1 MSAGT
6 LSLTNKSD
14 AVLGTG
20 TAFTTDLKAGDFIVF
35 VVGGTG
41 YTLPVK
47 SIASNTQLTL
57 SGNYTGPTQSN
68 ISWFAVP
75 REAQSLIT
83 AGLASQ
89 ITEALRGLNAD
100 KYNWQQLFSVSDDIT
115 VTLPDGTKFSGPSWL
130 KVADLIK
137 SVDLTQIQSIAAQ
150 IDADAQQVASD
161 KNTATGA
168 ASDAINAATTATQ
181 KAVAATSSADSASTS
196 ASTATQKAAEA
207 SASAVTAT
215 QQADRAKNEAD
226 RAAASN
232 PANYLVKDNNLSDL
246 QSPSVART
254 NLGLGAAAV
263 ENTIPVEK
271 GGTGSTTAAEARTGL
286 GVPSG
291 VDKQMCTA
299 WVSFNP
305 DGTIRDSFN
314 ISSVT
319 KNGQGNFTIN
329 FLSPMLNRDYSVVA
343 NMKGVSAGAR
353 MVTVGDATSTFATN
367 SVQIL
372 FFTYAN
378 AAIDPGVGFVQIFG
392 GK

>member
-47 SIASNTQLTL
+47 SIASNAQLTL
-57 SGNYTGPTQSN
+57 SGNYNGPTQSN

-100 KYNWQQLFSVSDDIT
+100 KYNWQQVFSVSDDIT

-271 GGTGSTTAAEARTGL
+271 GGTGSTTAAAARTGL

-299 WVSFNP
+299 WVSFNT
-305 DGTIRDSFN
+305 DGAIRDSFN

>member
-100 KYNWQQLFSVSDDIT
+100 KYNWQQVFSVSDDIT

-181 KAVAATSSADSASTS
+181 EAVAATSSADSASTS

-271 GGTGSTTAAEARTGL
+271 GGTGSTTAAAARTAL

-299 WVSFNP
+299 WVSFNT
-305 DGTIRDSFN
+305 DGAIRDSFN

>member
-57 SGNYTGPTQSN
+57 SGNYTGPTQSK

-100 KYNWQQLFSVSDDIT
+100 KYNWQQVFSVSDDIT

-137 SVDLTQIQSIAAQ
+137 SVNLTQIQSIAAQ

-232 PANYLVKDNNLSDL
+232 PANYLVKANNLSDL
-246 QSPSVART
+246 QSLSVART
-254 NLGLGAAAV
+254 NLGLGTAAV
-263 ENTIPVEK
+263 ENTIPVAK
-271 GGTGSTTAAEARTGL
+271 GGTGATTAAAARTAL

-299 WVSFNP
+299 WVSFNT

-319 KNGQGNFTIN
+319 KNGQGSFTIN
-329 FLSPMLNRDYSVVA
+329 FSSPMLNRNYSVVA
-343 NMKGVSAGAR
+343 NIKGGSAGAR
-353 MVTVGDATSTFATN
+353 MVTVGDSTSTFDEN
-367 SVQIL
+367 SVQVL

-378 AAIDPGVGFVQIFG
+378 AAIDPAIGFVQIFG